1 MARFEVNCLKAGR
14 SLASSIRANLECT
27 YSYTVNHSCN
37 PNVAFDLSSTYS
49 PDSDEGSTWCLKS
62 LSRPIKAG
70 EPLTFF
76 YPSTEWDMDRG
87 FDCACGEAVS
97 SYALRASAS

>member
-1 MARFEVNCLKAGR
+1 M
-14 SLASSIRANLECT
+14 RAICST
-27 YSYTVNHSCN
+27 FATVNHSCN
-37 PNVAFDLSSTYS
+37 PNVAFDLSSLYS
-49 PDSDEGSTWCLKS
+49 PESDIASTWHLKS

-87 FDCACGEAVS
+87 FDCACGEEVS
-97 SYALRASAS
+97 CLVSFLDMPSPLVS